1 MTIPYAGVCIGS
13 GKPPREGTLRGGDG
27 QPVTGVC
34 PACSG
39 RIELRHDLLPEHEVA
54 PEDERESVD
63 RPHSETDH
71 GATDPEKARAYG
83 QTGDLGT
90 GTQGDSIARELAD
103 RQASSS
109 D

>member
-54 PEDERESVD
+54 PEDGRESIGQLPGK
-63 RPHSETDH
+63 RH
-71 GATDPEKARAYG
+71 AYG
-83 QTGDLGT
+83 RTGDRGS
-90 GTQGDSIARELAD
+90 GTQGGSIARESAAW
-103 RQASSS
+103 QAASS

>member
-39 RIELRHDLLPEHEVA
+39 RIELRHDLVPEHEVA
-54 PEDERESVD
+54 SEDERESIDETTSEID
-63 RPHSETDH
+63 R
-71 GATDPEKARAYG
+71 GATDPEKAGTYG

-103 RQASSS
+103 RQTFSS